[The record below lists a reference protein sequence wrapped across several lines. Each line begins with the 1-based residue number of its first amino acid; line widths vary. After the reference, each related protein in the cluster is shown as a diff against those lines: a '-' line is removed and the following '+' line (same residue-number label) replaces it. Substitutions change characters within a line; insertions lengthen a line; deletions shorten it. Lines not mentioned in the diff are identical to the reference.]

1 LKSIF
6 LKLKIIEIC
15 FFFYIFFLFL
25 FLFGIEFINPVNT
38 LWLYT
43 KPDIA
48 TAQTG
53 WVFFKND
60 IWRFPFGSNPN
71 YGHSF
76 GNSIVYSDSIPIL
89 AILFKLFFF

>member
-1 LKSIF
+1 MKSIF

-76 GNSIVYSDSIPIL
+76 GNSIVYSNSIPIL